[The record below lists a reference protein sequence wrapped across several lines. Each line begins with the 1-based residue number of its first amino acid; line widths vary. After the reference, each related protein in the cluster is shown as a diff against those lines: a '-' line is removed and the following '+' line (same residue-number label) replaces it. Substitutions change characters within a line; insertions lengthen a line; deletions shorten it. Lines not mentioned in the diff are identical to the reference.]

1 MKLPAGNASSLET
14 RIKWHGNH
22 NENEVTRIIKA
33 GRLEMVYERGNLRHI
48 SVENQEI
55 LRMIY
60 ISVRVKEWL
69 TINPV
74 ISGEEFEIRPDSFR
88 INYTTRYKSGEI
100 DFEVRC
106 SIEGSHNDSLI
117 ISMEGEAL
125 SSFEKN
131 RIGFCILHP
140 VRECSGNACIITHS
154 NNIPETLKFPQFV
167 SPTRPFTDISSME
180 WKVSENNCRLDFH
193 GDVFETEDQRNWTD
207 ASYKTYSTPISIPYP
222 VRILKGEKI
231 SQRVELKIK
240 GKSNINS
247 KEYKHI
253 QITLNP
259 SLSFSMPKIGIG
271 KSSRKEHLSNNE
283 IQTLK
288 NLRFDH
294 YRIEIHLFREW
305 KTNADISVK
314 EAVALD
320 YPIEL
325 AVFVDSAF
333 QSQIFDFAEWLNQRT
348 LRIIAVI
355 LLHKDVAAT
364 PVDIIDFAG
373 PLILRSLP
381 NVKIV
386 AGTNANFAQLNKA
399 RPDSPFMDYICYSI
413 HPQEHAGDNLTLVEN
428 LQGQSYTVESAKKFP
443 GGKDVWIS
451 PVNIQ
456 RRFNANAGYYEQDHY
471 GDNCPPQVDSRLM
484 SLLGAGWTVGS
495 LKYLIENGVKGITF
509 FETLG
514 ERGIMQGDKPSR
526 WREDFPSVE
535 GMVFPVWFVFVFLLQ
550 NKSIRVIKSES
561 THPLDVNCMVFS
573 DGSLFRMLIVNLTSI
588 EQKVSIKV
596 PVKEVTS
603 KMLNEDTYDEAV
615 SNAKWLNNSSI
626 RVLISGDS
634 LVLNPYSS
642 CFLEEVPS

>member
-1 MKLPAGNASSLET
+1 
-14 RIKWHGNH
+14 
-22 NENEVTRIIKA
+22 
-33 GRLEMVYERGNLRHI
+33 
-48 SVENQEI
+48 
-55 LRMIY
+55 
-60 ISVRVKEWL
+60 
-69 TINPV
+69 
-74 ISGEEFEIRPDSFR
+74 
-88 INYTTRYKSGEI
+88 
-100 DFEVRC
+100 
-106 SIEGSHNDSLI
+106 
-117 ISMEGEAL
+117 MEGEAL

-140 VRECSGNACIITHS
+140 VKECSGNACIITHS

-167 SPTRPFTDISSME
+167 SPTRPFTDICSME
-180 WKVSENNCRLDFH
+180 WKVSENNCRLAFH

-247 KEYKHI
+247 QEYKHI

-259 SLSFSMPKIGIG
+259 AQRSSMPKIGIG
-271 KSSRKEHLSNNE
+271 KSSRKEPLSNNE

-325 AVFVDSAF
+325 AVFVDSDF
-333 QSQIFDFAEWLNQRT
+333 QSQICDFAAWLNQRT
-348 LRIIAVI
+348 LRIIVVI
-355 LLHKDVAAT
+355 LLHKDVAVT
-364 PVDIIDFAG
+364 PVDITDFAG

-443 GGKDVWIS
+443 GGRDVWIS

-456 RRFNANAGYYEQDHY
+456 RRFNANAGYYEQDY
-471 GDNCPPQVDSRLM
+471 DGDYCPPQVDSRLM

-526 WREDFPSVE
+526 WPEDFPAVE
-535 GMVFPVWFVFVFLLQ
+535 GMLFPVWFVFRFLLQ
-550 NKSIRVIKSES
+550 NKSMEIIVSES
-561 THPLDVNCMVFS
+561 SNPLGINSLVFT
-573 DGSLFRMLIVNLTSI
+573 DGHSIKMLVANYTSI
-588 EQKVSIKV
+588 EQEVSFNFTAQKLM
-596 PVKEVTS
+596 S
-603 KMLNEDTYDEAV
+603 KDLDQETFTIAAGDVNWLKNAAV
-615 SNAKWLNNSSI
+615 SFI
-626 RVLISGDS
+626 DHGDS
-634 LVLNPYSS
+634 FRLKPYSI
-642 CFLEEVPS
+642 CFLEEVPVEGK